1 MEVDL
6 GQSAIQRKVGDSV
19 MKKLC
24 RENVEELRSGTILHH
39 ITARNADGTPLRGR
53 VNGKVILWKTR
64 PLEFRVPMKYGLKTC
79 FYITE
84 GNAKEW
90 YFPEGI

>member
-1 MEVDL
+1 
-6 GQSAIQRKVGDSV
+6 

-24 RENVEELRSGTILHH
+24 RENVEELRSGTILRH

-64 PLEFRVPMKYGLKTC
+64 PLEFRVPMKYGLKTY
-79 FYITE
+79 FYVTE
-84 GNAKEW
+84 DNAKEW
-90 YFPEGI
+90 YFPEGK